1 MGASILMGNM
11 FGAKEYDKLHRQ
23 ISTTMLSGIVF
34 FSCIVY
40 SLHLICLPNPDLNA
54 GGFRDHSYD
63 KTLFKDY
70 FFWAYLYIYV

>member
-1 MGASILMGNM
+1 MEKDLTTGNITPHL
-11 FGAKEYDKLHRQ
+11 YC
-23 ISTTMLSGIVF
+23 F

-40 SLHLICLPNPDLNA
+40 SLHLICSPNPDLNA
-54 GGFRDHSYD
+54 SGFRDHSYD